1 MGLIMPF
8 AAVWLEEQL
17 TARSISARRVRQLG
31 SGGALSLAACSIIVF
46 ASTNTF
52 RVAAA
57 AHVGVVFALSF
68 HTLGYY
74 HGYTEIGG
82 ANSGLLAGIGNQIA
96 NMAGA
101 YQVSFFWVCFYLV
114 VLLPKPR
121 EDTHALGCVML
132 LHYARTRM
140 CMYVCVCGSL
150 CADNCM
156 LTTAVKYITHAQ
168 CIPPT
173 ATLITHILME

>member
-101 YQVSFFWVCFYLV
+101 YQVSFFLGVFLFGCFASETS
-114 VLLPKPR
+114 R
-121 EDTHALGCVML
+121 R
-132 LHYARTRM
+132 YARTRM
-140 CMYVCVCGSL
+140 CDAPPL
-150 CADNCM
+150 R
-156 LTTAVKYITHAQ
+156 TH
-168 CIPPT
+168 
-173 ATLITHILME
+173 